1 MNEEELTDPVE
12 CPHCGAFTDLD
23 EAVDGKVECPS
34 CGEDIPV
41 EDDVSYPSETL
52 YPEVVSPAPRKKRR
66 RGWKNF
72 FAIIIGMLGGLL
84 VRIVIGIPLAILFST
99 EEGLPQDIT
108 LILELFTAFIAGALA
123 ATLVPRLG
131 WLFGMLTQFLKLV
144 LTLLAIGVWAY
155 VAATDPEVDFNLLD
169 PLRAPLIRT
178 MLFSIVCAAIAGA
191 IAEKYREKIMSF
203 LGSTFGLI
211 GGSFGCLLH
220 ASFGLFQ
227 LYFLYLGGKAI
238 FADGKIFKGLAIV
251 LFIGPIAGY
260 AIGAILMGI
269 LMGVFWVFSKI
280 HNAYAEDLDLDPI

>member
-1 MNEEELTDPVE
+1 
-12 CPHCGAFTDLD
+12 
-23 EAVDGKVECPS
+23 
-34 CGEDIPV
+34 
-41 EDDVSYPSETL
+41 
-52 YPEVVSPAPRKKRR
+52 
-66 RGWKNF
+66 
-72 FAIIIGMLGGLL
+72 MLGGLL

-131 WLFGMLTQFLKLV
+131 WLFGMLTQFLKLI
-144 LTLLAIGVWAY
+144 LTILAIGVWAY
-155 VAATDPEVDFNLLD
+155 VAATDPEVNFNLLD

-178 MLFSIVCAAIAGA
+178 MLFSIVCAAFAGA

-220 ASFGLFQ
+220 SSFGLFQ

-238 FADGKIFKGLAIV
+238 FADGEIFKGLAIV
-251 LFIGPIAGY
+251 LFVGPIAGY

-269 LMGVFWVFSKI
+269 LMGVFWIFSKI
-280 HNAYAEDLDLDPI
+280 YNAYAEDLDLEPM